1 VEKERKKEKKE
12 ERQGN
17 GTHGNA
23 QAVTKE
29 YIVQVKYQGAQ
40 SWSLPTKIGGMMVV
54 SEKVQ
59 LYHKHLFFFGRSTRP
74 LPHVSFYV
82 SNQRSNI
89 HCPTTIMS
97 WEFQNFY

>member
-1 VEKERKKEKKE
+1 MEARESGERKKERKKD

-17 GTHGNA
+17 GTHKDA

-54 SEKVQ
+54 SKWKESVT
-59 LYHKHLFFFGRSTRP
+59 YRAR
-74 LPHVSFYV
+74 
-82 SNQRSNI
+82 
-89 HCPTTIMS
+89 
-97 WEFQNFY
+97 